1 MCGMHTPWT
10 HMPRAHMPP
19 SPRHAHPWAHIPQ
32 ACTPRHARPPLAC
45 TPPWACMPPPK
56 AGMPPRHTRP
66 LGRQALPP
74 PQRRILRDVFN
85 DLVLTCKFISIFH
98 HVPKFL
104 SNISAYND
112 DKTFS
117 IRATLMYLSLKY
129 SI

>member
-19 SPRHAHPWAHIPQ
+19 SPRHAHPWAHIPRGMHPQ
-32 ACTPRHARPPLAC
+32 ACTPSPGMHA
-45 TPPWACMPPPK
+45 PWACMPHPRQ
-56 AGMPPRHTRP
+56 ACPPRHTRP
-66 LGRQALPP
+66 LGRQALP

>member
-10 HMPRAHMPP
+10 HMLRAHMPP
-19 SPRHAHPWAHIPQ
+19 SSRHASPGHTPPRHAPQ
-32 ACTPRHARPPLAC
+32 ACTPSPSMHA
-45 TPPWACMPPPK
+45 PWACMPPQGRH
-56 AGMPPRHTRP
+56 APRHTRP

-85 DLVLTCKFISIFH
+85 DLVLTCKFISIFD